1 MQLFVY
7 GTLKDPSCLNA
18 VLGPAAW
25 RTLGPATVAGILYDC
40 GEYPA
45 LVGARTEED
54 VVPGLLLE
62 LDDERALAR
71 LDAYEGVESGLYVR
85 RRCEVRLDS
94 GQLTNAWGYLYNR
107 PTVGLRRI
115 AAWPPERD

>member
-7 GTLKDPSCLNA
+7 GTLKDASRLSA
-18 VLGPAAW
+18 VLGPSAW
-25 RTLGPATVAGILYDC
+25 RLLGSATVAGILYDC

-45 LVGARTEED
+45 LVSARTADD

-62 LDDERALAR
+62 LDDEQALAQ
-71 LDAYEGVESGLYVR
+71 LDAYEGVDSGLYVR
-85 RRCEVRLDS
+85 RRCEVRLDN